1 MHSFLGIEVELGPAV
16 DAAVAARVGI
26 SGSAA
31 SGPEPLWASA
41 AVSPS
46 AVSPGVDFF
55 SSSLR
60 TRS

>member
-41 AVSPS
+41 AVSP
-46 AVSPGVDFF
+46 GVDFF

-60 TRS
+60 NRS